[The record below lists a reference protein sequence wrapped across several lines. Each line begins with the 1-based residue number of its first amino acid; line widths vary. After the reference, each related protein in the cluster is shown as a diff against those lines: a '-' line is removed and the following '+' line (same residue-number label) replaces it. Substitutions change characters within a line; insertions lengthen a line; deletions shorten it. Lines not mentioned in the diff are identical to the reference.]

1 MASFELREPKKKPRY
16 YKLIANVLVN
26 GKIERR
32 YGRFDFDPTEL
43 KNARAR
49 NAAANAAAAEFE
61 RQEQEKADKEAS
73 NVGKTFAVVA
83 QEYIASNRSRMAPS
97 VRLKGDYDSNRNK
110 ENTSLKKEKYLQR
123 IQCYPEFSE
132 KPIALI
138 TKKDCDTMIRFI
150 EDSDARV
157 YKRAVLKSEA
167 KEFKTVS
174 CPKIAKK
181 CTIRE
186 ETIER
191 IFRGE
196 TVSLDSAQQ
205 VAAAL
210 GKTVEQMFEV
220 EIDRR
225 PMTKKTMREY
235 NLFIRSV
242 LNYAN
247 DNYGTSLQMPII
259 KASGRK
265 SRSVDCLHSDEVE
278 ALQTALKECS
288 MLEKAIILCL
298 LNTGVR
304 RGELAGLTWKDVN
317 FREGT
322 IHVSKSLLVFPNY
335 GYQLTTTK
343 ESNIRDVDVAP
354 EFMDFLKD
362 YYAQWKAQK
371 KLMGASW
378 QKNLEKKGSKYAQ
391 SLLDLRGNDFV
402 ICNDYG
408 FPINRRGEL
417 AGLTWK
423 DVNFREGTIHVS
435 KSLLVFPNYGYQ
447 LTTTKESNIRDVD
460 VAPEFMDFLK
470 DYYAQWKAQK
480 KLMGAS
486 WQKNLEK
493 KGSKYAQSLLDLRGN
508 DFVICNDYGF
518 PINPDSYGA
527 LVRRVGK
534 KAGIEKIHP
543 HMFRHTF
550 VSILLSNPNIGVATV
565 AAEAGHAQPSTT
577 LAIYTQVYD
586 RRRDEIR
593 KQMSRE
599 LYK

>member
-1 MASFELREPKKKPRY
+1 MASVKLIEPKKKPRY
-16 YKLIANVLVN
+16 YQLTANVLVN

-73 NVGKTFAVVA
+73 NAGKTFAVVA

-138 TKKDCDTMIRFI
+138 TKKDCDAMIRFI

-157 YKRAVLKSEA
+157 YKRAVLKPEA

-174 CPKIAKK
+174 CPKIAKE

-205 VAAAL
+205 VATAL

-247 DNYGTSLQMPII
+247 DNYGTSLQMPMI

-265 SRSVDCLHSDEVE
+265 GKSVDCLHSDEVE
-278 ALQTALKECS
+278 ALQAALQECS
-288 MLEKAIILCL
+288 MLEKAIVLCL

-362 YYAQWKAQK
+362 YYAQ
-371 KLMGASW
+371 
-378 QKNLEKKGSKYAQ
+378 
-391 SLLDLRGNDFV
+391 
-402 ICNDYG
+402 
-408 FPINRRGEL
+408 
-417 AGLTWK
+417 
-423 DVNFREGTIHVS
+423 
-435 KSLLVFPNYGYQ
+435 
-447 LTTTKESNIRDVD
+447 
-460 VAPEFMDFLK
+460 
-470 DYYAQWKAQK
+470 
-480 KLMGAS
+480 
-486 WQKNLEK
+486 
-493 KGSKYAQSLLDLRGN
+493 SLLDLRGN

-518 PINPDSYGA
+518 PINPDSYAA

>member
-49 NAAANAAAAEFE
+49 NAAAKAAAAEFE
-61 RQEQEKADKEAS
+61 RLEQEKADKEAS
-73 NVGKTFAVVA
+73 NAGKTFAVVA

-138 TKKDCDTMIRFI
+138 TKKDCDSMIRFI

-157 YKRAVLKSEA
+157 YKRAVLKPEA

-174 CPKIAKK
+174 CPKIAKE

-205 VAAAL
+205 VATAL

-247 DNYGTSLQMPII
+247 DNYGTSLQMPMI

-265 SRSVDCLHSDEVE
+265 GKSVDCLHSDEVE
-278 ALQTALKECS
+278 ALQAALQECS
-288 MLEKAIILCL
+288 MLEKAIVLCL
-298 LNTGVR
+298 LNTGV
-304 RGELAGLTWKDVN
+304 
-317 FREGT
+317 
-322 IHVSKSLLVFPNY
+322 
-335 GYQLTTTK
+335 
-343 ESNIRDVDVAP
+343 
-354 EFMDFLKD
+354 
-362 YYAQWKAQK
+362 
-371 KLMGASW
+371 
-378 QKNLEKKGSKYAQ
+378 
-391 SLLDLRGNDFV
+391 
-402 ICNDYG
+402 
-408 FPINRRGEL
+408 RRGEL

-543 HMFRHTF
+543 HMFRHPYVKHTTKIF
-550 VSILLSNPNIGVATV
+550 SLRLMDFQAQAYPDARRKTRGACQLLRGGQSRSPVRPLCNRKRFSYLPPQAKMSWILYAISMRLSGYTSTRSISSSASSMVSVSASKIALDASLRLSCRVCSSCFCFACANT
-565 AAEAGHAQPSTT
+565 AA
-577 LAIYTQVYD
+577 
-586 RRRDEIR
+586 
-593 KQMSRE
+593 
-599 LYK
+599 

>member
-61 RQEQEKADKEAS
+61 RLEQEKADKEAS
-73 NVGKTFAVVA
+73 NAGKTFAVVA

-138 TKKDCDTMIRFI
+138 TKK
-150 EDSDARV
+150 
-157 YKRAVLKSEA
+157 
-167 KEFKTVS
+167 
-174 CPKIAKK
+174 AKK

-343 ESNIRDVDVAP
+343 ESNIRDIDVAP
-354 EFMDFLKD
+354 EFMAFLKD
-362 YYAQWKAQK
+362 YHEQWKSRK

-391 SLLDLRGNDFV
+391 SLLDL
-402 ICNDYG
+402 C
-408 FPINRRGEL
+408 
-417 AGLTWK
+417 
-423 DVNFREGTIHVS
+423 
-435 KSLLVFPNYGYQ
+435 
-447 LTTTKESNIRDVD
+447 
-460 VAPEFMDFLK
+460 
-470 DYYAQWKAQK
+470 
-480 KLMGAS
+480 
-486 WQKNLEK
+486 
-493 KGSKYAQSLLDLRGN
+493 GN

-518 PINPDSYGA
+518 PINPDSYAA

-599 LYK
+599 LYKDKF

>member
-49 NAAANAAAAEFE
+49 NAAAKAAAAEFE
-61 RQEQEKADKEAS
+61 RLEQEKADKEAS
-73 NVGKTFAVVA
+73 NAGKTFAVVA

-138 TKKDCDTMIRFI
+138 TKKDCDSMIRFI

-157 YKRAVLKSEA
+157 YKRAVLKPEA

-174 CPKIAKK
+174 CPKIAKE

-205 VAAAL
+205 VATAL

-247 DNYGTSLQMPII
+247 DNYGTSLQMPMI

-265 SRSVDCLHSDEVE
+265 GKSVDCLHSDEVE
-278 ALQTALKECS
+278 ALQAALQECS
-288 MLEKAIILCL
+288 MLEKAIVLCL

-402 ICNDYG
+402 IC
-408 FPINRRGEL
+408 
-417 AGLTWK
+417 
-423 DVNFREGTIHVS
+423 S
-435 KSLLVFPNYGYQ
+435 
-447 LTTTKESNIRDVD
+447 
-460 VAPEFMDFLK
+460 
-470 DYYAQWKAQK
+470 
-480 KLMGAS
+480 
-486 WQKNLEK
+486 
-493 KGSKYAQSLLDLRGN
+493 
-508 DFVICNDYGF
+508 DYGF